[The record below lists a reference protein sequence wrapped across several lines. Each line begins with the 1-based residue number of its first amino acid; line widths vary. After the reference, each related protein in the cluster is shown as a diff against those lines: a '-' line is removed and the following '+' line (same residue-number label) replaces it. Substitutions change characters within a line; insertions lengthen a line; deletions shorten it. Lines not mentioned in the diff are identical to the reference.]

1 MGGPNVV
8 RGGSHSGN
16 VAASELARLG
26 LLDILSS
33 DYVPGS
39 LLTAV
44 MRLVHDGILSLPQA
58 VATVTANPARAV
70 RLNDRGELAPGLRA
84 DLVQVRQV
92 TLPDGSLHAV
102 VRAVWREGRRVL

>member
-16 VAASELARLG
+16 VSAAELARHG

-39 LLTAV
+39 LLSGV
-44 MRLVHDGILSLPQA
+44 MRLVDEQILTLPQA
-58 VATVTANPARAV
+58 VAIVSDHPAQATGM
-70 RLNDRGELAPGLRA
+70 NDRGRIENGLRA
-84 DLVQVRQV
+84 DLIQVRTINMTEGKQ
-92 TLPDGSLHAV
+92 HAV
-102 VRAVWREGRRVL
+102 VRGVWRQGRQVM